1 MNIGII
7 GAGIMGRGIAETC
20 AVYGLNVV
28 LIDTSDSILQTSR
41 NSIIE
46 SLHMRTLFGL
56 PVVDVESVIGRISL
70 NVGLEHLADT
80 DFIIENI
87 TEDRQEKKLVY
98 NKISKTCREDVV
110 FAANTSAIPI
120 TEIGSW
126 TNRPQQTLGI
136 HFMNPVPVKS
146 SVELIKG
153 YHTSTTSLDDARNF
167 LFSIGKKVID
177 VIDAPG
183 FVSNRV
189 LMLAVN
195 EAIFL
200 VQEGVASASDADRVF
215 VECFGH
221 PMGLLETAD
230 LIGLDTILLSIQAL
244 YESFND
250 SKYRPCQ
257 LLKKMVA
264 AGLLGKKSGQGF
276 YNYE

>member
-98 NKISKTCREDVV
+98 NEISKICREDVV

-195 EAIFL
+195 EAIF
-200 VQEGVASASDADRVF
+200 
-215 VECFGH
+215 
-221 PMGLLETAD
+221 
-230 LIGLDTILLSIQAL
+230 
-244 YESFND
+244 
-250 SKYRPCQ
+250 
-257 LLKKMVA
+257 
-264 AGLLGKKSGQGF
+264 
-276 YNYE
+276 